1 MEKWMADTFH
11 LVPKAIDLMRYT
23 YTVTSNTKRY
33 PRKYIMLVQ
42 EIQKTCMS
50 IYKLLMYAN
59 RLSLKDEA
67 EKNQRV
73 SLQTKTICTCDELS
87 CFVQLSMELNL
98 IGANT
103 VEYWQKKISDIKY
116 MTIAWRSRDK
126 KS

>member
-1 MEKWMADTFH
+1 MADTFQI
-11 LVPKAIDLMRYT
+11 VSKAIDLMKYT
-23 YTVTSNTKRY
+23 YITTSNNKRY
-33 PRKYIMLVQ
+33 PRKYVVLVQ
-42 EIQKTCMS
+42 EIQKTCMN
-50 IYKLLMYAN
+50 IYKMLMYAN
-59 RLSLKDEA
+59 RLSLKNEA

-73 SLQTKTICTCDELS
+73 ALQTKIICICDELS

-116 MTIAWRSRDK
+116 MTMAWRTRDK